1 LDSKKFTGDEEL
13 HQALKQILKNI
24 ANLLYDCK
32 PLVLW
37 SGHGYHII
45 VPVNPRALEC
55 SQDLTQYTC
64 EPSKEFLQ
72 FAERHLSLNKADPA
86 NNPSLKSC
94 LLRVPHTFNSEC
106 LEEGIDA
113 EVKVV
118 QQWDSSIQPPSIDN
132 LLVEFQTF
140 LIDKKLKADS
150 KQWKNASRNCDHGRV
165 CKIGYIENILNLQLA
180 DHRKFIVSLILAPYF
195 ANIQKLTD
203 TESFSR
209 IKEWVLKCNTVK
221 ELEPSISYFDDLINR
236 AIERAKDTGIRPL
249 KFEETL
255 QYKNRELYNMLYH
268 DK

>member
-1 LDSKKFTGDEEL
+1 MVSEGINIFLSLFAAVGQRLFPRTIMIKCTNWQVVVYNKNEIMYYFEACNYEDCRINAYQAFLSKTEEQEYKIGTNLNLLAPNILFIDLDAKKFTSDREL
-13 HQALKQILKNI
+13 RDVLKQILKNI
-24 ANLLYDCK
+24 AYLLDDCK

-45 VPVNPRALEC
+45 IPVNCKALES
-55 SQDLTQYTC
+55 SQDLTQYTP

-72 FAERHLSLNKADPA
+72 FAERLLSLNKADPA

-106 LEEGIDA
+106 LEEGIGA

-150 KQWKNASRNCDHGRV
+150 KQWKNASRKCDHGRV
-165 CKIGYIENILNLQLA
+165 CKGARTIY
-180 DHRKFIVSLILAPYF
+180 
-195 ANIQKLTD
+195 KL
-203 TESFSR
+203 F
-209 IKEWVLKCNTVK
+209 
-221 ELEPSISYFDDLINR
+221 
-236 AIERAKDTGIRPL
+236 
-249 KFEETL
+249 
-255 QYKNRELYNMLYH
+255 
-268 DK
+268 